1 MKQRNAPSVS
11 TAEPAGGAARR
22 TSRSAARTE
31 AETPGTPPDPQAVVG
46 PVLAPRHERTVG
58 HLHAL
63 AAAPPQVVLAEGGT
77 AAERMALALYWAALL
92 NCEGAEGVRPCLAC
106 PACTRMT
113 GGGHRDLIVLDGNKP
128 SAEEGAFSIDNVRAL
143 RGLLGE
149 PPREGRKRVVV
160 LVDAHTRVEAANGLL
175 KSLEEPRPTT
185 CFVLLAPQRE
195 RLLPTLVSR
204 SFVLTLAWPVD
215 AAPVSAPVR
224 EWADALVEFI
234 QTGGGWMERTA
245 RKGDLDAPLAT
256 AVVLHCQRALADVL
270 AGRAAG
276 SFACLLAER
285 MDPARLRRCDEA
297 LAAAQ
302 EALALSPSPVNPA
315 LVMDWLATR
324 LYMGVRQ
331 G

>member
-1 MKQRNAPSVS
+1 MANDTSTTVPKRGRAAAAATDAP
-11 TAEPAGGAARR
+11 PA
-22 TSRSAARTE
+22 
-31 AETPGTPPDPQAVVG
+31 PPDPRQAVA
-46 PVLAPRHERTVG
+46 PLLDPRHRRTVG

-63 AAAPPQVVLAEGGT
+63 AASPPQVVLAEGGT
-77 AAERMALALYWAALL
+77 GPERMALALYWAALL
-92 NCEGAEGVRPCLAC
+92 NCEAPDDAPDAPDAPDEARPCLAC
-106 PACTRMT
+106 PSCTRMA
-113 GGGHRDLIVLDGNKP
+113 GGGHRDLVVLDGNKP
-128 SAEEGAFSIDNVRAL
+128 SAEEGSFSIENVRAL

-149 PPREGRKRVVV
+149 PPREGRRRVVV

-204 SFVLTLAWPVD
+204 SFVLTLAWPTD
-215 AAPVSAPVR
+215 ALPPSPAVR
-224 EWADALVEFI
+224 DWLDALVEFI
-234 QTGGGWMERTA
+234 QTGGGWMERTS
-245 RKGDLDAPLAT
+245 RKGDLDAPLAA

-270 AGRAAG
+270 AGRAADPLG
-276 SFACLLAER
+276 RLLAER

-302 EALALSPSPVNPA
+302 EALSLSPSPVNPA

-324 LYMGVRQ
+324 LFLGAR
-331 G
+331 